1 MSEQPARA
9 WRRASLRARAHR
21 DRFDLDTRNEVHP
34 GCRRSRYQFY
44 QDRLSGRRTIQRVGA
59 SPCVVPVYRS
69 GVAAP
74 AGHRRAP
81 YSSTMDSRNTGDEQQ
96 RASEPD
102 NISGA
107 TGEAPFGGD
116 DRGDGVVIP
125 ADFGAGSS
133 GRGGDRFPS
142 VEPDLSSSVD
152 DVVFEDSVIEL
163 TARQRRF
170 VEVAAWTLADDV
182 YDAIEELHRR
192 PGSASHSSSI
202 LSDFPPVTWT
212 RPAAWWREQARCFD
226 DLALEAQAGI
236 DPDPVCTG
244 EEMALHLILG
254 RARAM
259 ATDESD
265 RRMDLV
271 GDIAAHDNDNDW
283 EGPLDYLF
291 QDHDVLTLFDN
302 DLEPFPGAVNLVPAE
317 WFTPF
322 VDIESRRP
330 DRGFRR

>member
-1 MSEQPARA
+1 MNSPNTGGV
-9 WRRASLRARAHR
+9 
-21 DRFDLDTRNEVHP
+21 DR
-34 GCRRSRYQFY
+34 Q
-44 QDRLSGRRTIQRVGA
+44 GA
-59 SPCVVPVYRS
+59 SRLEVTRT
-69 GVAAP
+69 A
-74 AGHRRAP
+74 
-81 YSSTMDSRNTGDEQQ
+81 
-96 RASEPD
+96 
-102 NISGA
+102 
-107 TGEAPFGGD
+107 GGD
-116 DRGDGVVIP
+116 DNG
-125 ADFGAGSS
+125 
-133 GRGGDRFPS
+133 
-142 VEPDLSSSVD
+142 D
-152 DVVFEDSVIEL
+152 DVVVRVTFGTRSSRLGGGHKQVGDPNRGTDLDDDEVFEGLVIEL
-163 TARQRRF
+163 TPRQRRF

-182 YDAIEELHRR
+182 YDAIEDFRRHPDLHRR
-192 PGSASHSSSI
+192 PEEAAHGISI
-202 LSDFPPVTWT
+202 LSEFPPLTWKQS
-212 RPAAWWREQARCFD
+212 ASWWRQQARCFD

-244 EEMALHLILG
+244 EEMALHLVLG

-283 EGPLDYLF
+283 EGPLDFLF

-302 DLEPFPGAVNLVPAE
+302 DTKPHPGAVNLVPAE